1 MRRILQ
7 RRAKRPRDKQRLPP
21 ESKTSKPAARR
32 KVLKKNSGNGKSVSG
47 LADEYREVPGLPK
60 YRVSMRGRVESCA
73 ALVAVGNAPE
83 WYAMQPFLSD
93 GRRYVR
99 LSHHGKKHDHQ
110 VAELVLR
117 AWVGEPPVGK
127 PHVRHIND
135 KTNDDMLSN
144 LEWSGHRQ
152 HRPRK
157 PR

>member
-21 ESKTSKPAARR
+21 ESKTSKPDARR
-32 KVLKKNSGNGKSVSG
+32 KVLRKSSGNGKSVSG
-47 LADEYREVPGLPK
+47 LTDGYREVAGLPK
-60 YRVSMRGRVESCA
+60 YRVSIAGRVESCA
-73 ALVAVGNAPE
+73 APAAVGSTLE
-83 WYAMQPFLSD
+83 WHVIQPFLSD

-99 LSHHGKKHDHQ
+99 LSHHGKKRDHQ

-117 AWVGEPPVGK
+117 AWVGEPPAGK
-127 PHVRHIND
+127 PNVRHINN
-135 KTNDDMLSN
+135 KMNDDMLNN